1 MVNYK
6 LLKKQ
11 KEFIEIPHNYPL
23 DVAIYQG
30 GFGSG
35 KTWCGSLLGIL
46 LAHKYAGS
54 RGLVG
59 AKEYEHQ
66 EKLQEL
72 CLNVL
77 DTYSKLLLYQK
88 QLDLYTKMLTL
99 EEDNL
104 TLRKRLFEAKEIS
117 KIELDDEEIKV
128 NKIKSQI

>member
-59 AKEYEHQ
+59 AKEYELVR
-66 EKLQEL
+66 KTTL
-72 CLNVL
+72 V
-77 DTYSKLLLYQK
+77 TYLEHLE
-88 QLDLYTKMLTL
+88 QLGYVENQDY
-99 EEDNL
+99 
-104 TLRKRLFEAKEIS
+104 FY
-117 KIELDDEEIKV
+117 
-128 NKIKSQI
+128 NKIKPVLHVCSTGDDLPFRLYHISIYHDKKYIREMNLKESL